1 MNSQGCS
8 TAESLSTGIDVTDS
22 APAFTAEWAGLPP
35 PLARRFPAPVAG
47 RGGAAIAAL
56 PMSSAEA
63 AVRSRL
69 RAAEGEIET
78 LTESNRLL
86 EASNRYLEG
95 FTASASHDLRNPLR
109 IIDGLA
115 KLLLEDYA
123 AELGIDASAHVHRIL
138 DATVRLERLV
148 EALFQFS
155 HVSGWT
161 LKKMKVDLVALA
173 RDIVHDLA
181 VVEPGRRVELLT
193 PDTLVVSGDPDLL
206 RIAMTNLLSNA
217 WKFTRRS
224 DRASVVLEETF
235 EDGRRFVTVRDNG
248 IGFPSKD
255 AERLF
260 RPFERLHSAREFEGS
275 GVGLA
280 TVQRIVERHGGA
292 IHAEGQVGAGAAFH
306 LSLP

>member
-1 MNSQGCS
+1 MNRQGCS
-8 TAESLSTGIDVTDS
+8 TAESLSTGVDVTDS
-22 APAFTAEWAGLPP
+22 PPAFTAEWAGLPP

-56 PMSSAEA
+56 PMSAGEA

-69 RAAEGEIET
+69 RAAESEIES

-109 IIDGLA
+109 IIDGVA
-115 KLLLEDYA
+115 NLLLEDYS

-148 EALFQFS
+148 EALLEFS

-161 LKKMKVDLVALA
+161 LKRSEVDLAAFA

-181 VVEPGRRVELLT
+181 VVEPRRRVELLT

-224 DRASVVLEETF
+224 DRATVVVEETF

-248 IGFPSKD
+248 IGFPAKD

-260 RPFERLHSAREFEGS
+260 SPFERLNSAREFEGS

-280 TVQRIVERHGGA
+280 TVQRIVERHGGS
-292 IHAEGQVGAGAAFH
+292 IRAEGQVGAGAAFH
-306 LSLP
+306 LCLP